1 MNLQKCSNGH
11 FYDVEKYAVCPHC
24 AGSSTAEQ
32 KETVVIDNQKNVET
46 QALTQPSLTEAV
58 SQSVASADKDSN
70 VTVGFYSGLIGTEP
84 VVGWLVCVEGDY
96 FGEDFK
102 LKSGRNFIGRA
113 SNMDIALSG
122 DVSVSREKHAIVVYE
137 PKSRVF
143 IAQPGESSELFY
155 LNDEVV
161 LNNVKMKANDV
172 ISIGKT
178 KLMLIPCCNQ
188 DFCWEDYMKE
198 EGGK

>member
-11 FYDVEKYAVCPHC
+11 FYDVEKYSTCPHC
-24 AGSSTAEQ
+24 AGGFTAEQ
-32 KETVVIDNQKNVET
+32 KETVVLDNQGSVET
-46 QALTQPSLTEAV
+46 QALTQPLFADAVNQAVGNTE
-58 SQSVASADKDSN
+58 KDSN

-84 VVGWLVCVEGDY
+84 VVGWLVCIEGEH

-113 SNMDIALSG
+113 SNMDVSLSG

-137 PKSRVF
+137 PRGRIF
-143 IAQPGESSELFY
+143 ITQPGESSELFY

-161 LNNVKMKANDV
+161 LSNVTMKVND
-172 ISIGKT
+172 ILSIGKT
-178 KLMLIPCCNQ
+178 KLMLIPCCSEA
-188 DFCWEDYMKE
+188 FCWEDYMKD
-198 EGGK
+198 GGK